1 MKYFG
6 NIQKYIS
13 LAVILLYFIAGC
25 YLLIS
30 PRFQMM
36 QKEFRIIL
44 AICLILYGG
53 YRLARIFMIKK
64 IDTREEEEV

>member
-6 NIQKYIS
+6 NVQKYIS
-13 LAVILLYFIAGC
+13 LTVILLYFIAGC

-30 PRFQMM
+30 PRFQIM

-64 IDTREEEEV
+64 INAEEDEA